1 VDEMYRILGRE
12 HQADLEREAQR
23 RDLAAAMT
31 KTTTV
36 DSQRVT
42 QLLLGAALSVRRRLR
57 HDLQR
62 RGRGRLRYEAR
73 DRVIRNDIGGT

>member
-62 RGRGRLRYEAR
+62 WGRGRLRYEAR